1 LIKEIRTLR
10 KKVHIHPVFWIVF
23 GTGIL
28 TGHFW
33 DVTATFFII
42 MMHEL
47 GHAYAALFFGWRLT
61 SMELLPFGGV
71 AKVDESGTRPFQEE
85 LIVTLSGPMQHFWL
99 PFVSSA
105 LLLTPYWNM
114 TNHEMFLE
122 KNWMI
127 LLFNMFPVW
136 PLDGGKL
143 LLIVLSRYFPYRRAY
158 RLALL
163 FSFLFLTL
171 LTIWVVF
178 HRTILLNYFVI
189 ALFLLAMLIKEWRQQ
204 RYVFMRFL
212 LDRWQKAT
220 LDHLEGVTVC
230 VPKDMMLMHVVE
242 KFYKDRHHRIMI
254 QGKKEQHIITEKHV
268 LNAFFNENYYDQAI
282 GKLL

>member
-1 LIKEIRTLR
+1 MLR

-23 GTGIL
+23 GTGVL

-33 DVTATFFII
+33 DVTAIFFIV

-47 GHAYAALFFGWRLT
+47 GHALAALFLGWRLT
-61 SMELLPFGGV
+61 SIELLPFGGV

-85 LIVTLSGPMQHFWL
+85 FIVTLSGPMQHLWL
-99 PFVSSA
+99 PFVSF
-105 LLLTPYWNM
+105 LLLMTPYWNA

-127 LLFNMFPVW
+127 LLFNLFPIW

-163 FSFLFLTL
+163 SSFLFLML
-171 LTIWVVF
+171 LTLWVAF

-189 ALFLLAMLIKEWRQQ
+189 ALFLLVMLIKEWRQQ

-212 LDRWQKAT
+212 LERWQHSALNELKSM
-220 LDHLEGVTVC
+220 TVS
-230 VPKDMMLMHVVE
+230 VPSDMALMDVVE
-242 KFYKDRHHRIMI
+242 MFYKDRHHQIKI
-254 QGKKEQHIITEKHV
+254 QGKNEEYLITEKHV
-268 LNAFFNENYYDQAI
+268 LNAFFNGNYYNQAI